1 MSKKSIPVFVPDN
14 QKYIPEPDLKLL
26 LDFLRLAVDADLEFQ
41 AVYEAVMG
49 SLTVQTRLF
58 KALSDR
64 VDGFVDVRI
73 SRKPRRI
80 ILKFSGLPQ
89 SLVSAA
95 FAELVE
101 KQSVVVPVAVAPSG
115 TVQAEPVATAVA
127 QSKPVTVNQVE
138 SVTLSSEPVV
148 VPVCDDKLS
157 SNDTVTSYQV
167 ESVPVIEPV
176 KRKGR
181 GKAKKQAPARSLV
194 TVLIDNSDLEL
205 LNELAIKKDYNVS
218 QLIRLAVRRLVSS
231 HPSSF

>member
-1 MSKKSIPVFVPDN
+1 MSKKPIPVFVSDN

-26 LDFLRLAVDADLEFQ
+26 LDFLRLSIKPDLEFQ
-41 AVYEAVMG
+41 AVYEVVMG
-49 SLTVQTRLF
+49 SFTVQTRLF

-80 ILKFSGLPQ
+80 ILKFSDLPQ

-95 FAELVE
+95 FLESAENRKV
-101 KQSVVVPVAVAPSG
+101 
-115 TVQAEPVATAVA
+115 EPVAL
-127 QSKPVTVNQVE
+127 QNNIVE
-138 SVTLSSEPVV
+138 SVTLSSKPVV
-148 VPVCDDKLS
+148 VAPLRTAQAEPVTLS
-157 SNDTVTSYQV
+157 SDVVNHDNSQNNDTVTSYQA
-167 ESVPVIEPV
+167 EPV

-205 LNELAIKKDYNVS
+205 LNDLAIKKDYNVS

-231 HPSSF
+231 N